1 MVLGNNAQQP
11 GAPVQQPGGTQ
22 APPPLATQA
31 PPQETSQQ
39 QQATTQ
45 PESKNRVSPEISDVQ
60 SKIRKSEVQPLR
72 DQVNTLTKAS
82 NELQSQLDEANA
94 VLKTYQEEA
103 DAHYDPAVVTK
114 IQAGRDSKITMTKL
128 ENSNKALQRSLDAA
142 NAELNNLKR
151 GDYAREQSTES
162 GIPLEALLKCESREE
177 VDRLVEIARGLG
189 VGNAPQNTP
198 QPGQTQKVD
207 TLPNPLKPNIHIPEV
222 LQTRYEASARAVE
235 EAMAKAVRPVK

>member
-11 GAPVQQPGGTQ
+11 SAPVQQPGETQ

-82 NELQSQLDEANA
+82 NDLQSQLDEANA

-142 NAELNNLKR
+142 NAELNSLKR
-151 GDYAREQSTES
+151 GDYAREQSAES
-162 GIPLEALLKCESREE
+162 GVPLEALLKCESREE
-177 VDRLVEIARGLG
+177 VDRLVEIAKGLG
-189 VGNAPQNTP
+189 VGNAPQNTL
-198 QPGQTQKVD
+198 QPGQPQKVD
-207 TLPNPLKPNIHIPEV
+207 PLPNPLKPNIHIPEV

-235 EAMAKAVRPVK
+235 EAMTKAVRPVK